1 MKVLVNFCF
10 MYSKDDLKL
19 DCSNDGTHT
28 GAGPSPGSVFLTAR
42 TAIVIKQVCG
52 IPQLSL
58 PVFIYLRVQGEGE
71 RERRHCW
78 QTNRLPAAP
87 ATD

>member
-1 MKVLVNFCF
+1 MVLEIQ
-10 MYSKDDLKL
+10 YTLSKEDLKL
-19 DCSNDGTHT
+19 IAAMMVPMST
-28 GAGPSPGSVFLTAR
+28 SPGSVFLTAH

-71 RERRHCW
+71 RERE
-78 QTNRLPAAP
+78 
-87 ATD
+87 